1 MNKAELE
8 SIPDWLLDP
17 ALAIEKVDKK
27 MKLSGS
33 FQDMEP
39 ASHWD
44 EKLEVLRVCYYKRR
58 KILAGLRYPG
68 LSLVHHGDSSDDSS
82 SDSDDDSE
90 LNQPLEQIVI
100 HHPGHLFTRR
110 VAVDVNADKKSE
122 VVALASKWIGR
133 EAGNLVQ
140 NILQPFL
147 PCIQQIDVRVLD
159 DDMNTKFIIDSSLE
173 HIKSQFYKD
182 IHFNSS
188 QYQVC
193 LELLKG
199 RHPASKGKK
208 RYNIFFSA
216 PCGFGKSLCFV
227 VAAYALGGITVSLC
241 VPVHS

>member
-1 MNKAELE
+1 
-8 SIPDWLLDP
+8 
-17 ALAIEKVDKK
+17 
-27 MKLSGS
+27 
-33 FQDMEP
+33 MEP

-44 EKLEVLRVCYYKRR
+44 EKLEALRVCYYKRR
-58 KILAGLRYPG
+58 KIQAGQCNPG

-82 SDSDDDSE
+82 SDCDDDTE

-100 HHPGHLFTRR
+100 YHPGHLFLRR
-110 VAVDVNADKKSE
+110 VSVDLNADKKNE
-122 VVALASKWIGR
+122 VVALASKWMGR

-147 PCIQQIDVRVLD
+147 PCIQKIDVRVLD
-159 DDMNTKFIIDSSLE
+159 DDVNKTFMIDSSLE
-173 HIKSQFYKD
+173 RIKSQFYKD
-182 IHFNSS
+182 IGFNSS

-208 RYNIFFSA
+208 RHDIFFSA

-241 VPVHS
+241 MQNHFVNIFTHFLSVGC